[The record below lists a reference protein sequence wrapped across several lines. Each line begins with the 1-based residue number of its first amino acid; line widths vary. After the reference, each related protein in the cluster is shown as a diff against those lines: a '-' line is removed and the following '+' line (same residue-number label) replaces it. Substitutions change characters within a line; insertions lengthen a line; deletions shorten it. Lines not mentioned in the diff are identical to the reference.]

1 MALCS
6 NCGHDK
12 GEGSY
17 CGGCGQKSGAQPQQP
32 QYQQPQYQQPQYQQ
46 PQYQQPQYQQPQFGF
61 VAQPRTNSMA
71 IASFVVSLICC
82 GPLGVIFGH
91 IALGQI
97 AKTGEGGKGLAT
109 AGLVIG
115 YISLAFGV
123 LFVIGALGS
132 SSSGY

>member
-17 CGGCGQKSGAQPQQP
+17 CGGCGQKSGAQP
-32 QYQQPQYQQPQYQQ
+32 QQ

>member
-17 CGGCGQKSGAQPQQP
+17 CGGCGQKSGPQPQPQQP

-61 VAQPRTNSMA
+61 VQQRTNPMA

-97 AKTGEGGKGLAT
+97 SKTGEGGKGLAT

-115 YISLAFGV
+115 YISLGFGF
-123 LFVIGALGS
+123 LFFLGALGS
-132 SSSGY
+132 SSGY